1 MPYLDTP
8 TRMRLDIEM
17 DCKLGIGQWKGDHM
31 DYVPLVLTVG
41 SAHPQGT
48 KSRFFR
54 IPEMAFSSFSG
65 VMEPFSKYPAA
76 PSWMIFSP
84 FFSDRLLIINT
95 GISVVDCVCFN
106 VRNTSTPSIS
116 GMSMSRRIMLGLQ
129 LSAAKSPVLPSQ
141 AMRTRSPKPSST
153 REYACA
159 INLLS
164 STIKTTSLLNKGH
177 RPHLPLK
184 HHCKTGSVPTGPK
197 KFREN
202 EEGRPEGWFAAL
214 YPSTL

>member
-48 KSRFFR
+48 NSRFFR

-76 PSWMIFSP
+76 PSWMSFSP
-84 FFSDRLLIINT
+84 FFSDSLLIINT
-95 GISVVDCVCFN
+95 GISVVCGFFLH
-106 VRNTSTPSIS
+106 VRRPPPPSIS
-116 GMSMSRRIMLGLQ
+116 GINMSRRIMLGLQ

-141 AMRTRSPKPSST
+141 AMRT
-153 REYACA
+153 
-159 INLLS
+159 
-164 STIKTTSLLNKGH
+164 
-177 RPHLPLK
+177 
-184 HHCKTGSVPTGPK
+184 
-197 KFREN
+197 
-202 EEGRPEGWFAAL
+202 
-214 YPSTL
+214 